1 MLTIS
6 ILSAAAVTSAL
17 VALLHVYVIVQGAP
31 AYRSFGAG
39 EALAGMAER
48 GSWLPALLTAVIT
61 AVFLVFAAY
70 YLSGAGLLP
79 PLPFPKLAMIGIAAI
94 YTLRGAM
101 VAMALHAPMSPF
113 DFYSSL
119 VSLLVGLL
127 HAGAVWLAW
136 PALAGAPAVA

>member
-1 MLTIS
+1 MLTTS
-6 ILSAAAVTSAL
+6 ILIAAAATSFL
-17 VALLHVYVIVQGAP
+17 VALLHVYVIVRGAP

-39 EALAGMAER
+39 ETLAGMAER
-48 GSWLPALLTAVIT
+48 GSWLPALLTGGIT
-61 AVFLVFAAY
+61 AVFLVFTAY

-79 PLPFPKLAMIGIAAI
+79 QLPFLKWAMIGIAAI

-101 VAMALHAPMSPF
+101 VALAVRMKMSPF

-127 HAGAVWLAW
+127 HVAALWLAW
-136 PALAGAPAVA
+136 PALSAA